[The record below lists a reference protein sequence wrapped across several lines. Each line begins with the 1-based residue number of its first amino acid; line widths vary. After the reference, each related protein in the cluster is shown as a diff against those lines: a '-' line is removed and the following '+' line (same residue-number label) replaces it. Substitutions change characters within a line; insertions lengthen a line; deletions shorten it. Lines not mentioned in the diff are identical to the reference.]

1 MTIQGRIETNATS
14 ALRIVQFSIS
24 NCRIGRISTGALSA
38 LTHLDSLTLSSTQ
51 VDVIE
56 SGAFASA
63 ASSLVIEDCYIGL
76 MNHSAL
82 SMPAAQVI
90 LRANTIKVLASGGLH
105 LREWNELLIENNT
118 IFSVERNAFYQ
129 IGEPKHHHHIDQSPN
144 DVRFII
150 RRNIF
155 HQVESGA
162 FIISAQA
169 LKLQLEANQFTQL
182 CDCQMSSWT
191 ADLTQVSRRTEA
203 TVPSL
208 DLLNLE
214 WKEEVM
220 PVALWLGTSLFNTSS
235 CWMDE
240 AVVTC
245 ADLTAFRSSSSS
257 SFIPMSNYTDQ
268 FCGSQKEPQFAQ
280 CLAAQRSMRSAI
292 QQNNKELVGSA
303 GDDRIGTVRTV
314 GRSDQDILLVVIFA
328 ILAALVLLGVFMGLV
343 LVRRRKTKS
352 RQPSGISNS
361 KVCED
366 RLTSSPLIPE
376 AEKQLGGGMV
386 SSGSISR
393 LSVKE
398 YRNYLD
404 ELGPIYSEPLDPP
417 TSTSSPLTRGIQL
430 PLLAPPE
437 VPTIPAEW
445 NPKSSYCTVATGKE
459 SIERGKS
466 TIDRGT
472 QTLTE
477 SSTTIEDAVVGNIGS
492 SLAQEFSNDVL
503 AALNDKLDV
512 SPTYS
517 EVKDSIKPLPSS
529 EESAA
534 KGSAAP
540 SKREEETSTS
550 HLTAQD
556 LYDLIRVVDSPGQPR
571 PSTSS
576 AGSDHIYCRPWSI
589 RRDSDPL
596 TGPPLS
602 PGAVDDQKMLP
613 SSVEP
618 TAIAPGIDPSKQ
630 EKKAAYSV
638 VELPKSSKSMAQNV
652 PKTQVSEKKKPQ
664 PFHIRGSL
672 PKWPPPSREASI
684 SNRPPRRTSS
694 ASSSK
699 FHSSKPTVSPPTSPT
714 KDTKPP
720 WRSTVVSKP
729 TASMKPAS
737 SLVEVISTSGINANK
752 APLSPKGDQ
761 FPPTIMSPDT
771 SQATLKVMSTTE
783 DPSSL
788 LGSEKS
794 SSDKCNADLGVM
806 GDEYSE
812 VITTPFSFSFRKPL
826 FNKSILS
833 NPEINQGAPSNTD
846 DFSGPPKPARIPSP
860 TLCDYADPRDQDVT
874 EPFYSELLTHE
885 DNENHQPLNQVSS
898 SN

>member
-24 NCRIGRISTGALSA
+24 NCVIGRISTGALSA

-63 ASSLVIEDCYIGL
+63 ASSLIIEDCYIGL

-82 SMPAAQVI
+82 SMPAARVI

-118 IFSVERNAFYQ
+118 VFSVERHAFYQ

-150 RRNIF
+150 RRNVF
-155 HQVESGA
+155 HRVESGA

-169 LKLQLEANQFTQL
+169 LKLQLEANQFIQL

-203 TVPSL
+203 AIPSP
-208 DLLNLE
+208 DSLNLE
-214 WKEEVM
+214 WREEVM
-220 PVALWLGTSLFNTSS
+220 PDALWLGTSLFNTSS

-240 AVVTC
+240 AIAVC
-245 ADLTAFRSSSSS
+245 ADLAVSPSSSSS
-257 SFIPMSNYTDQ
+257 SFIPMSNYTDL
-268 FCGSQKEPQFAQ
+268 FCASQNEPQFAQ
-280 CLAAQRSMRSAI
+280 CLATQRSIRSSI
-292 QQNNKELVGSA
+292 QQNNKELIGSSV
-303 GDDRIGTVRTV
+303 DDRVGTVRTV

-328 ILAALVLLGVFMGLV
+328 ILAALVLLAVFMGLI
-343 LVRRRKTKS
+343 LIRRRRTKS
-352 RQPSGISNS
+352 RQPSGLSNS

-376 AEKQLGGGMV
+376 ADKQLGGGMV
-386 SSGSISR
+386 SSGSISC

-417 TSTSSPLTRGIQL
+417 TSTSNLLTGGIQL

-437 VPTIPAEW
+437 VPAIPAEW
-445 NPKSSYCTVATGKE
+445 NPKSSYCTVAIGTE

-472 QTLTE
+472 QTFTE
-477 SSTTIEDAVVGNIGS
+477 SSTTIEDAVVGNLCS

-517 EVKDSIKPLPSS
+517 EVKDSIKPLPTS
-529 EESAA
+529 EENVAKDSAVL
-534 KGSAAP
+534 
-540 SKREEETSTS
+540 SKRGEETTS
-550 HLTAQD
+550 HLTAQE
-556 LYDLIRVVDSPGQPR
+556 LYDLIRVVDSSAQPR

-589 RRDSDPL
+589 RDSDPL
-596 TGPPLS
+596 TGPLLS
-602 PGAVDDQKMLP
+602 PGTADDQKMLLAV
-613 SSVEP
+613 SVEP
-618 TAIAPGIDPSKQ
+618 TQPTAAAPGVDPSKQ
-630 EKKAAYSV
+630 EKGAPYSI
-638 VELPKSSKSMAQNV
+638 VELPKSSKSVAQNV
-652 PKTQVSEKKKPQ
+652 ENTQVSEKKKPQ

-672 PKWPPPSREASI
+672 PKWPPPSREAPI
-684 SNRPPRRTSS
+684 SNRTPRRTSS

-699 FHSSKPTVSPPTSPT
+699 SHSSSPTVSPPTSPT

-720 WRSTVVSKP
+720 WRSTVASKP
-729 TASMKPAS
+729 TASRRPTS
-737 SLVEVISTSGINANK
+737 PRVGVISTSGINPNK

-761 FPPTIMSPDT
+761 LPCTIMTPDI
-771 SQATLKVMSTTE
+771 SQATLKVMSTTD
-783 DPSSL
+783 DPSSS

-794 SSDKCNADLGVM
+794 SSNKCNTDLEVM

-812 VITTPFSFSFRKPL
+812 VITAPFSFSFRKPL
-826 FNKSILS
+826 FNKSLLS
-833 NPEINQGAPSNTD
+833 HPEINEGAPSNID
-846 DFSGPPKPARIPSP
+846 DSPGPPKPARIPSP

-874 EPFYSELLTHE
+874 EPVYSELLTHE
-885 DNENHQPLNQVSS
+885 DNENRQPLN
-898 SN
+898 